1 MKIGIHKYRIV
12 YKEMEDCGEVD
23 RTKNIISIKKDMS
36 ESEKLVTL
44 WHEILHV
51 INGELSETLVESL
64 AQQLSSVLKENKQC
78 YNERHN
84 KLKK

>member
-44 WHEILHV
+44 CHEILHV